1 MGRIKIFTVGT
12 PVLRK
17 KASAVTEEEKEEY
30 QKLVKSMTN
39 ILKTANGL
47 GLAAPQVGISKRIFI
62 VDTGYIEY
70 DKVAETANSENIS
83 YVPSIKVFLNPQLI
97 SGEGSQSIEEGC
109 LSVPEYRAEVERYD
123 KIKIKYYDID
133 FKEHRENIDGLFSIV
148 FQHELDHLNGIL
160 FIDHLSRL
168 KRNMAR
174 KKAKKNLKQYMEDRN
189 ETKIRLYG
197 LS

>member
-1 MGRIKIFTVGT
+1 MSRMKIFTVGAGI
-12 PVLRK
+12 LRK
-17 KASAVTEEEKEEY
+17 KASKVREEKKEEY
-30 QKLVKSMTN
+30 RKLVKSMID

-47 GLAAPQVGISKRIFI
+47 GLAAPQVGISERFFI

-70 DKVAETANSENIS
+70 DKATESDESENAT
-83 YVPSIKVFLNPQLI
+83 YAPAIKAFLNPELI

-109 LSVPEYRAEVERYD
+109 LSVPEYRAEVERYHQ
-123 KIKIKYYDID
+123 IKVRYQDID
-133 FKEHRENIDGLFSIV
+133 FKEHTENLDGLFSIV

-174 KKAKKNLKQYMEDRN
+174 KKAEKNLKQYVENRN
-189 ETKIRLYG
+189 ETKICLYG